1 MGGFMPAADWVTVT
15 GLALD
20 IMGIARLFW
29 VAPEKYPDPQST
41 AGFAIPREQREAWR
55 KTQRRRGTCAR
66 ASLVCIILGF
76 TLQAGAV
83 ILF

>member
-1 MGGFMPAADWVTVT
+1 MPVEDWITVS

-20 IMGIARLFW
+20 VVGIALLFW
-29 VAPEKYPDPQST
+29 IAPEKYPDPQST
-41 AGFAIPREQREAWR
+41 AGFSITKEQREAWR
-55 KTQRRRGTCAR
+55 KSHRRRGTCAR

-76 TLQAGAV
+76 TLQACAV